1 MRQRSPSFVITTNIY
16 KHTLN
21 LPYPYSTEDAVTW
34 IEHQYERFQNNKL
47 YEFAITD
54 KTTGRLYGSIA
65 LSNNQR
71 FLHGEVAYWI
81 GEEYWGNG
89 FASEAAKAVLK
100 LAFTEKQY
108 HKVFARCFQTNPA
121 SEKVLQKIGME
132 KEGVLKEHVKKEDRF
147 EDLVYYGV
155 INRNG

>member
-1 MRQRSPSFVITTNIY
+1 M
-16 KHTLN
+16 
-21 LPYPYSTEDAVTW
+21 
-34 IEHQYERFQNNKL
+34 
-47 YEFAITD
+47 
-54 KTTGRLYGSIA
+54 
-65 LSNNQR
+65 
-71 FLHGEVAYWI
+71 

-89 FASEAAKAVLK
+89 FASEAVKALLK

-108 HKVFARCFQTNPA
+108 HKLFARCFQTNPA